1 MTDIPGSD
9 YYDFNAPGWI
19 PGQQEQWVR
28 DHPINQETGL
38 VEGPYP
44 LVPAQYARGYQ
55 AMSDRI
61 IWQQRQRMMGQGI
74 QYAQGALGLLQ
85 SYRPGGSAALESGQ
99 YNVLA
104 GLQFDRAANTQ
115 PIDLMSDL
123 RRHEAA
129 AYGSSANRAQ
139 ERNLGVQIGA
149 ALINAVASYYAPGAA
164 PLITPLVNAGAGA
177 LMQTPQSYQNYQ
189 GDRYNADSA
198 ESWRR
203 GTQTDLTQ
211 GWTDGSTQPD
221 LTQGWSSTGGED
233 LTQGWSSPAVNGP
246 GQQQQ
251 QQNGTQQSVPA
262 QIQQDVQPGQAQP
275 QQGQQRAMQGAQGEG
290 GVDGMGGYVGAGM
303 PGPSAGDFSNTAYAA
318 SASMAPS
325 IAQNPMAR
333 VHMNNVV
340 ADLYERDPFYRT
352 LGYAIDVR
360 WRERL
365 GGAA

>member
-19 PGQQEQWVR
+19 PEQQEQWVR

-55 AMSDRI
+55 AISDRA

-85 SYRPGGSAALESGQ
+85 SYRPGGAAAMEAGQ

-115 PIDLMSDL
+115 PIDLLSDL

-129 AYGSSANRAQ
+129 SYASSANRAQ

-149 ALINAVASYYAPGAA
+149 ALINAVASYYAPGASTF
-164 PLITPLVNAGAGA
+164 ITPLVQSAAGA
-177 LMQTPQSYQNYQ
+177 LMQRPQAYQSYL
-189 GDRYNADSA
+189 DERYNADDL
-198 ESWRR
+198 ESWQA
-203 GTQTDLTQ
+203 GTRTDYLK
-211 GWTDGSTQPD
+211 GWTYGSQDGVAPGGAASGESD
-221 LTQGWSSTGGED
+221 L
-233 LTQGWSSPAVNGP
+233 QGWSSPAPNAS
-246 GQQQQ
+246 GQQPAAM
-251 QQNGTQQSVPA
+251 GTQPSAPA
-262 QIQQDVQPGQAQP
+262 QIKQDAQLGQAQLRQDP
-275 QQGQQRAMQGAQGEG
+275 QRATQAAQGQGGGGASIASP
-290 GVDGMGGYVGAGM
+290 GASL
-303 PGPSAGDFSNTAYAA
+303 PGPSAGNFSNTAYAA
-318 SASMAPS
+318 AASVAPAL
-325 IAQNPMAR
+325 AQNPMAR

-365 GGAA
+365 GGAV